1 MPLQRLRVRQVSRRA
16 SRHAR
21 PQRLAWRRPR
31 GSQANRSASSWSR
44 SAPEPQRFEVVP
56 LPVAGPLTRRDEGAE
71 GCMRFG
77 VGSGARTHAHAS
89 EAVTIARLRSGCVAR
104 IGHSP
109 GGRCR
114 WAARYTY
121 TAP

>member
-1 MPLQRLRVRQVSRRA
+1 MPNIGLD
-16 SRHAR
+16 
-21 PQRLAWRRPR
+21 PTK
-31 GSQANRSASSWSR
+31 
-44 SAPEPQRFEVVP
+44 PQRFEVVP

-104 IGHSP
+104 IGAQS
-109 GGRCR
+109 GRLDYR